1 MAWLLQYAFLSC
13 AAYPSISKS
22 ESIFCGYNIIS
33 KLGPSPPSLLSTAA
47 SDRHSVRR
55 REVWTEAFAGGGY
68 YGAYFMAPYRYDIR
82 SPLSLSLS
90 LYLSLFL
97 SLSPFLCNKCAR
109 RSKVKM
115 GRKEGKNERTK
126 EMKFVGSETEQIK
139 YEQ

>member
-1 MAWLLQYAFLSC
+1 MPLYLDMAWLLQYAFLSC

-33 KLGPSPPSLLSTAA
+33 KLGPLPPSLLSTAA

-82 SPLSLSLS
+82 SPLSLSLC
-90 LYLSLFL
+90 F
-97 SLSPFLCNKCAR
+97 SPFLCNKCAR